1 MQLILT
7 RMDEG
12 RYLDLPGEAVTLLSN
27 PPVGEKALLEL
38 AAEWPELDPALVE
51 LAESVRLFV
60 LTWDPLDWLPGRPDY
75 LHARNVADD
84 RGDAELV
91 IYFTIGGLQRMLD
104 TSRHGSTVASV
115 LGGVATELV
124 AAAAESPAPEALP
137 TIGLVSPGWEPIGL
151 GAITDV
157 AVHAFGPV
165 DLDRSFVAPPR
176 ASKHDDACPA
186 CCGQQFGFIA
196 DLMEATAFM
205 CLEHRGAANAVVAE
219 RFRRA
224 EVSNRLGWEAIV
236 RASKRLSAPMRRPRP
251 VAGGRPGPRPG
262 ARPADRRRKRR

>member
-1 MQLILT
+1 MQPILT
-7 RMDEG
+7 RMDER
-12 RYLDLPGEAVTLLSN
+12 RYLELPDEVVTLLSN
-27 PPVGEKALLEL
+27 PPAGEKALLEL
-38 AAEWPELDPALVE
+38 AAEWPELDPALAE

-75 LHARNVADD
+75 FHARNVADN

-91 IYFTIGGLQRMLD
+91 IYFTLAGLERMLD
-104 TSRHGSTVASV
+104 TGRHGSTVAGV
-115 LGGVATELV
+115 LGGVANELI
-124 AAAAESPAPEALP
+124 AAAAEAPAPEPLP

-165 DLDRSFVAPPR
+165 DLDRSLVALPR
-176 ASKHDDACPA
+176 ASRHDNACPA
-186 CCGQQFGFIA
+186 CHGQQFGFIA
-196 DLMEATAFM
+196 DLMEAAAFM
-205 CLEHRGAANAVVAE
+205 CLEHRDAANAVAAE

-224 EVSNRLGWEAIV
+224 EVSNQLGWEAIV

-251 VAGGRPGPRPG
+251 VAGGRPRPRPG
-262 ARPADRRRKRR
+262 ARPVDRRRKRR

>member
-1 MQLILT
+1 
-7 RMDEG
+7 MDER
-12 RYLDLPGEAVTLLSN
+12 RYLDLPGEVVTLLSN
-27 PPVGEKALLEL
+27 PPVGEKVLLEL
-38 AAEWPELDPALVE
+38 AAEWPELESALVE
-51 LAESVRLFV
+51 VAESVRLFV

-75 LHARNVADD
+75 FHVRNAADD

-91 IYFTIGGLQRMLD
+91 IYFTLPGLERMLD
-104 TSRHGSTVASV
+104 ADRHGSTVAGV
-115 LGGVATELV
+115 LGGVATQLV

-137 TIGLVSPGWEPIGL
+137 TIGLVSPGWAPIGL

-165 DLDRSFVAPPR
+165 DLDRSLVALPR

-186 CCGQQFGFIA
+186 CHGQQFGFIA

-205 CLEHRGAANAVVAE
+205 CREHRGAANAVVAE

-236 RASKRLSAPMRRPRP
+236 RASKRLSAPMRRPYP

-262 ARPADRRRKRR
+262 ARPPDRHRRRR

>member
-1 MQLILT
+1 
-7 RMDEG
+7 
-12 RYLDLPGEAVTLLSN
+12 V
-27 PPVGEKALLEL
+27 LLEL
-38 AAEWPELDPALVE
+38 AAEWPELDRALAE

-75 LHARNVADD
+75 FHARNVADD

-91 IYFTIGGLQRMLD
+91 IYFTVAGLERMLD
-104 TSRHGSTVASV
+104 TGRHGSTVAGI
-115 LGGVATELV
+115 LGRVATELV
-124 AAAAESPAPEALP
+124 AAAAESPATQPLP
-137 TIGLVSPGWEPIGL
+137 IIGLVSPGWEPIGL

-157 AVHAFGPV
+157 AVHAFGRV
-165 DLDRSFVAPPR
+165 DLDRSLVALPR

-196 DLMEATAFM
+196 DLMEATALM
-205 CLEHRGAANAVVAE
+205 CLEHRAAANAVAAE

-262 ARPADRRRKRR
+262 ARPVDRRRKRR

>member
-1 MQLILT
+1 
-7 RMDEG
+7 MDEG
-12 RYLDLPGEAVTLLSN
+12 RYRDLPGEVVTLLSN
-27 PPVGEKALLEL
+27 PPVGEKVMLEL
-38 AAEWPELDPALVE
+38 AAEWPELDPALAE

-60 LTWDPLDWLPGRPDY
+60 LTWDPLDWLPGRPDHV
-75 LHARNVADD
+75 HARNVADD

-91 IYFTIGGLQRMLD
+91 IYFTLAGMERMLD
-104 TSRHGSTVASV
+104 TGHHGSTVAGI

-137 TIGLVSPGWEPIGL
+137 TIGLVQPGWEPIGL

-157 AVHAFGPV
+157 VVHAFGPV
-165 DLDRSFVAPPR
+165 DLDRSLASLPP
-176 ASKHDDACPA
+176 ASKPDDACPA
-186 CCGQQFGFIA
+186 CRGQQFGFIA
-196 DLMEATAFM
+196 DLMEATASM
-205 CLEHRGAANAVVAE
+205 CLEHRGAANAVAAE

-224 EVSNRLGWEAIV
+224 EVSNRLGWEAVV

-262 ARPADRRRKRR
+262 ARPVDRRKKRR

>member
-7 RMDEG
+7 RMDE
-12 RYLDLPGEAVTLLSN
+12 RRFVDLPSEAVTLLSN

-60 LTWDPLDWLPGRPDY
+60 LTWDPLDWLPRRPDY
-75 LHARNVADD
+75 FHARNVADD
-84 RGDAELV
+84 RGGAELV
-91 IYFTIGGLQRMLD
+91 IYLTLSGLERMLD
-104 TSRHGSTVASV
+104 TGRHGSTVASV
-115 LGGVATELV
+115 LGGVATEVV
-124 AAAAESPAPEALP
+124 AVAAESPAPEALP
-137 TIGLVSPGWEPIGL
+137 TVGLVSPGWEPIGL

-165 DLDRSFVAPPR
+165 DLDRSLVALPR
-176 ASKHDDACPA
+176 ASKYDDACPA
-186 CCGQQFGFIA
+186 CRGRPFGFIA
-196 DLMEATAFM
+196 DLMDATAFM

-224 EVSNRLGWEAIV
+224 ELSNRIGWEAIV
-236 RASKRLSAPMRRPRP
+236 RASKRISAPMRRPRP

-262 ARPADRRRKRR
+262 ARPTDRRRKRR